1 MTHQLLRSKFW
12 RRSAEEGRPGWQKIV
27 VALVADGLDPM
38 DKQVLDVL
46 QTIGV
51 FQDGILKKEVDG
63 KKTAAHI
70 FEVSLISPA
79 MSFSI
84 LRSVSSIQLSYL

>member
-1 MTHQLLRSKFW
+1 M
-12 RRSAEEGRPGWQKIV
+12 

-38 DKQVLDVL
+38 DKEVLDVL

-79 MSFSI
+79 VPFNI
-84 LRSVSSIQLSYL
+84 LKLVSSIQLSSL

>member
-1 MTHQLLRSKFW
+1 M
-12 RRSAEEGRPGWQKIV
+12 

-38 DKQVLDVL
+38 DKEVLDVL

-70 FEVSLISPA
+70 FEVSS
-79 MSFSI
+79 
-84 LRSVSSIQLSYL
+84 LRPCLSSYSNR

>member
-1 MTHQLLRSKFW
+1 M
-12 RRSAEEGRPGWQKIV
+12 

-38 DKQVLDVL
+38 DKEVLDVL

-63 KKTAAHI
+63 KKTEAHI

-79 MSFSI
+79 VPFII
-84 LRSVSSIQLSYL
+84 LKSVSSIQLSSL